1 MYDPRE
7 MRDFT
12 MMNKLLKYECMAVGR
27 ILVPIWAGTAVFSLL
42 TALMT
47 RLNDTFTNV
56 VGMPVTSVLES
67 FFQLVTALLIFA
79 TIAACVVLNI
89 QRFYKLLGE
98 QGYLM
103 FSLPAAPWQ
112 HMAAKLLCA
121 CGSTIASLLITM
133 GCVWMA
139 NSDGEAEAAQTFS
152 EAFSLS
158 NTMGTVFLVVL
169 IVLSLISAYLYLYL
183 CMAIGSRWPQQRM
196 LASIA
201 TYFVLGFVIQMV
213 SILLFVAGAIVI
225 SNLPQSV
232 MDGWTRFFL
241 EISRNT
247 TAVTWGAAIVVL
259 LLFAAADAILWAV
272 THRLIS
278 KSLNL
283 P

>member
-1 MYDPRE
+1 
-7 MRDFT
+7 
-12 MMNKLLKYECMAVGR
+12 MMNKLLRYECMAVGR

-47 RLNDTFTNV
+47 RLNDAFANT
-56 VGMPVTSVLES
+56 VGIPVTSVLES
-67 FFQLVTALLIFA
+67 FFQIVTALLIFA
-79 TIAACVVLNI
+79 TMAACVVLGI

-121 CGSTIASLLITM
+121 CGSTIASLLISM

-152 EAFSLS
+152 DVFSLS
-158 NTMGTVFLVVL
+158 NAMGTVFLVVL
-169 IVLSLISAYLYLYL
+169 IVLSMISAYLYLYL
-183 CMAIGSRWPQQRM
+183 CMAIGSRWPHQRM
-196 LASIA
+196 MASIA

-213 SILLFVAGAIVI
+213 SIILFVAGAVI
-225 SNLPQSV
+225 ITNLPQSV
-232 MDGWTRFFL
+232 LDGWTRFFL
-241 EISRNT
+241 EISRYT
-247 TAVTWGAAIVVL
+247 TAVTWGVALLVL
-259 LLFAAADAILWAV
+259 LLFTAADAILWAV
-272 THRLIS
+272 THHLIS
-278 KSLNL
+278 KHLNL